1 MDGNINYCILL
12 LGATY
17 DKNLIILKC
26 IPPNLKTS
34 FSKSLEKNVKKIQ
47 IIGEEPWNTKIDYDE
62 DIDTLKVYSYYIP
75 SDIII
80 DSYNIDDNEYT
91 VNKIEL
97 QEYNKII
104 FVSSWQYETDSMDK
118 LVHSI
123 TDNYNKQPDNM
134 MVLFE
139 SNVPVAA
146 TDIGNHNDVIKNI
159 CKKYNK
165 FLYTI
170 IFKSEGSILEIIR
183 PKIKIS
189 NKITQDYC
197 RKYRNWKKELQDE
210 KMGMKL
216 VFNTLDV
223 VPVIQEE
230 YINPQALEKYVYGF
244 NKLKGLKKL
253 NIKNDITAAFIEL
266 FNQHYYEKAE
276 NLILEFYK
284 GAISRVC
291 VWDENSDIKILK
303 EKLKEQFERCTM
315 KDNKKYAIPKSKT
328 EYNSLETKS
337 KVKAKFSK
345 DLLKYYTKDVWE
357 ILYNHMKFRIK
368 QIEEQLGDLIKEI

>member
-17 DKNLIILKC
+17 DKNLIISKC

-75 SDIII
+75 SDIVI

-97 QEYNKII
+97 QGYNKII

-139 SNVPVAA
+139 SDVPIAA

-170 IFKSEGSILEIIR
+170 IFKSEDSILEIIR

-197 RKYRNWKKELQDE
+197 RKYRDWKEELQDE

-216 VFNTLDV
+216 DFNTLDV

-244 NKLKGLKKL
+244 NKLKKL
-253 NIKNDITAAFIEL
+253 DIRKDITAAFIEL
-266 FNQHYYEKAE
+266 FNQNYYEKAE

-284 GAISRVC
+284 SAISRVC
-291 VWDENSDIKILK
+291 VWDESSDIKILK
-303 EKLKEQFERCTM
+303 EKLKKQFERCTM
-315 KDNKKYAIPKSKT
+315 KDNKKYSIPKSKT
-328 EYNSLETKS
+328 KYNSLETKS
-337 KVKAKFSK
+337 KVKAKFSE

-357 ILYNHMKFRIK
+357 ILYNHMKFRSE
-368 QIEEQLGDLIKEI
+368 QIEEQLEDLIKEI